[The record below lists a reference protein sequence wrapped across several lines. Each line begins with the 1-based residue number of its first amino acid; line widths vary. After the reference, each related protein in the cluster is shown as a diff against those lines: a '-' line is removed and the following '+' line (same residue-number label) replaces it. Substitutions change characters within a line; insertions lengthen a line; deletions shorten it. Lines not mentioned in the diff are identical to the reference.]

1 MQNAVTV
8 SAGNNY
14 AVGAGRSTD
23 IGSHH
28 IGPNAASRYMGDS
41 HITGSSHNV
50 VSAVDIH
57 AISSTG
63 NQFFLRSSV
72 DGEGTVCIGQR
83 QDIQTAIAVTGLVA
97 AGEISYTIEDGM
109 IISLNGTENITQVN
123 SGSYWMIYSD
133 LLEKDGVIYADPTYG
148 TYNHNGG
155 TLASCS
161 YGAESMP
168 VIAGYTYALVF
179 EEMTW

>member
-1 MQNAVTV
+1 MKRRFIIWISILSLLLLFGACTSPKDDLQKNYPITV
-8 SAGNNY
+8 NTSEL
-14 AVGAGRSTD
+14 
-23 IGSHH
+23 
-28 IGPNAASRYMGDS
+28 
-41 HITGSSHNV
+41 V
-50 VSAVDIH
+50 VFTAPDNF
-57 AISSTG
+57 AMISVKEY
-63 NQFFLRSSV
+63 L
-72 DGEGTVCIGQR
+72 D
-83 QDIQTAIAVTGLVA
+83 GLVA